1 MKEKRIMSA
10 FNRKSGGGKHKGKKE
25 KGSGGGGS
33 ESGGG
38 AGIEE
43 TATTSKSDI
52 GQAPVATASTQS
64 SRKQRPNS
72 GTDTFSTLL
81 TGYKCIRKLE
91 IIC

>member
-1 MKEKRIMSA
+1 MSA

-43 TATTSKSDI
+43 MATTSKSDI
-52 GQAPVATASTQS
+52 AQAPLATASTKS

-72 GTDTFSTLL
+72 GTDILSINRLSASAFESLNGIYL
-81 TGYKCIRKLE
+81 IE
-91 IIC
+91 

>member
-1 MKEKRIMSA
+1 MSA

-25 KGSGGGGS
+25 KGSGGVGS

-43 TATTSKSDI
+43 ATTSKGDI
-52 GQAPVATASTQS
+52 GQAPVATASTKS

-72 GTDTFSTLL
+72 GTDILSTLL